1 MSGALRTTSVV
12 DALHDELKSRI
23 LRGDEQ
29 PGTALTEL
37 SVSAAFG
44 VARPTA
50 KAAIERLIAGG
61 LLVRASRR
69 AGPTVPELSHDE
81 IEDLYDTRIAIE
93 THAHHLLG
101 AARTDIA
108 SAEAQN
114 AALRAAAEAG
124 DALAVVD
131 ADVAFHRE
139 LVRLTGSTRTA
150 RAHELLLAEA
160 QLCMA
165 RVQAN
170 QLLTASTIAGEHDA
184 IAAAIR
190 SGDPAAITDATAAHL
205 ANAEHKLLGH
215 LFG

>member
-1 MSGALRTTSVV
+1 MTAALRTTSVV
-12 DALHDELKSRI
+12 DALHDELKARI

-29 PGTALTEL
+29 PGSALTEL
-37 SVSAAFG
+37 NVSAAFG

-69 AGPTVPELSHDE
+69 AGPTVPELTQDE

-93 THAHHLLG
+93 THAHELLG
-101 AARTDIA
+101 AAGIDID

-114 AALRAAAEAG
+114 TALRAAADGG
-124 DALAVVD
+124 DALGVVD

-170 QLLTASTIAGEHDA
+170 QLLTAATIAGEHDA
-184 IAAAIR
+184 IVTAIR
-190 SGDPAAITDATAAHL
+190 SGDRDAIVEATAHHL
-205 ANAEHKLLGH
+205 SNAEHKLLGH